1 MAKGFLGAKFL
12 AKPPAKRKKS
22 PAGKKKARGVQ
33 LDQYRRIREEAPE
46 KAHQRMQQI
55 EDRKQLLEAH
65 QQRVYRTELE
75 RITGELERMPPSLQR
90 AEVQLRQ
97 QQLSRN
103 FQVA

>member
-1 MAKGFLGAKFL
+1 MGKGFLGAKFL
-12 AKPPAKRKKS
+12 SNPPAKRKKS

-33 LDQYRRIREEAPE
+33 LDKYHRIRAEAPE
-46 KAHQRMQQI
+46 KAHQRMQMI

-65 QQRVYRTELE
+65 QQRMYRTELD

-97 QQLSRN
+97 QQLRRN